1 MLNIASINAMYKY
14 ICMSKFLNGGA
25 RMAKCDI
32 CDKDMNFGR
41 KITMT
46 RSQISRRGL
55 RQQKA
60 NVKRVRVM
68 VDGTPRKMNVCTR
81 CLRSD
86 KVERA

>member
-1 MLNIASINAMYKY
+1 
-14 ICMSKFLNGGA
+14 MSKLLDGGV
-25 RMAKCDI
+25 RMAKCEICQKDI
-32 CDKDMNFGR
+32 HFGR
-41 KITMT
+41 KIKMT

-68 VDGTPRKMNVCTR
+68 ANGTPRRMNVCTR